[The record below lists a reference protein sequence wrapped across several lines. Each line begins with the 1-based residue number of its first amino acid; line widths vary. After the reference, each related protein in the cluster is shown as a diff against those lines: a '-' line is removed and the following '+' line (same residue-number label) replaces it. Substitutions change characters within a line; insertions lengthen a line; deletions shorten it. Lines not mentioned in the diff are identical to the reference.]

1 MEAELPHA
9 AAGAKPPTPDSGKS
23 HYGGCRPFFRDL
35 QQGILAPARECVKR
49 AGWPGCVRSA
59 SRGVRGVAGP
69 GPDFGFGS
77 AAGRQYH
84 VGHEGRQVGPLSLL
98 QLSQRR
104 LTDDM
109 MVWIEG
115 TPDWVPITSVAEL
128 APYVQRS
135 ITRTPTLP
143 PPTVRRGGSTR
154 PDPVPPPPPMPERHS
169 GMDRQAAGPP
179 PSRLVKTL
187 GILHVVLA
195 SAGMLLAP
203 VPAIMWSLE
212 REGPLAEV
220 IDYPAFWGG
229 QLVFLVASFL
239 LSLLLLFAGIGLL
252 KRRQNGRSLSLVYG
266 TAGIVLT
273 LAATVFNVFG
283 VVLPLVDVAEQLGTE
298 EARATA
304 IGYALLSSLGMCGGV
319 YHIVTLVVMNLR
331 SVKDSLS

>member
-1 MEAELPHA
+1 MRPLGRVKRPFLLQASISFSWSGSVSGLGSEF
-9 AAGAKPPTPDSGKS
+9 AAGSGPT
-23 HYGGCRPFFRDL
+23 
-35 QQGILAPARECVKR
+35 
-49 AGWPGCVRSA
+49 
-59 SRGVRGVAGP
+59 
-69 GPDFGFGS
+69 
-77 AAGRQYH
+77 AGRQYH

-109 MVWIEG
+109 VVWIEG
-115 TPDWVPITSVAEL
+115 TPDWVPIMSVQEL
-128 APYVQRS
+128 APYVQRT

-143 PPTVRRGGSTR
+143 PPTVRRGGAVR
-154 PDPVPPPPPMPERHS
+154 QPVLPPPPPIPNPTPPVARPPE
-169 GMDRQAAGPP
+169 GPP
-179 PSRLVKTL
+179 PSGLVKTL

-195 SAGMLLAP
+195 AAGILLAP
-203 VPAIMWSLE
+203 VPAIIWSLE

-229 QLVFLVASFL
+229 QLIFMVASFL

-266 TAGIVLT
+266 IAGIVLT
-273 LAATVFNVFG
+273 LAATIFNVFG
-283 VVLPLVDVAEQLGTE
+283 VVLPLMDVAELLGTE
-298 EARATA
+298 EAEATA
-304 IGYALLSSLGMCGGV
+304 LGYAILSALGMCGGV